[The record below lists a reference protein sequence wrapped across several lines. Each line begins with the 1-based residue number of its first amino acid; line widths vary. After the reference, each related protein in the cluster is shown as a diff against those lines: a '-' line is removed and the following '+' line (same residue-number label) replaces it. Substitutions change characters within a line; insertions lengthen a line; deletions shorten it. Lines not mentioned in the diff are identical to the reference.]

1 MTLYSDWMSN
11 GVSVV
16 KGGVVRVGGGA
27 GRVRVGGGAGRVTV
41 GGGVGGVRG
50 WGVESGAV
58 SLVSSC
64 LE

>member
-1 MTLYSDWMSN
+1 MTLYSDWISN

-27 GRVRVGGGAGRVTV
+27 GRVRVGGGV
-41 GGGVGGVRG
+41 GGLRG
-50 WGVESGAV
+50 WGVESGGV